1 MTDRFFFSG
10 GLIHHVARVS
20 RSTSSYLFSSAT
32 WCCLPIF
39 TPQLSFKST
48 PISLH
53 IMHVHKHA
61 DAHPRAALLLCR
73 LYPLVDC
80 ATPCPSAVEEI
91 CISPPDSCSAA
102 HQRRSTA
109 ATSLLSLPSF
119 CDTAFLSLPCSTW
132 VYFIESL
139 VIESLF
145 DRILFPNEVGSTC
158 HIPHLAC
165 LLLFTFLDFP
175 WPPCMPW
182 FEPWAFLWWVCM
194 FSLGLHGFPL
204 ASPPPCCHSENI
216 YIWAKLGILN

>member
-1 MTDRFFFSG
+1 MRGDWSFFFSG

-20 RSTSSYLFSSAT
+20 RSASSYLFSSAT

-53 IMHVHKHA
+53 IIHVHKHA

-91 CISPPDSCSAA
+91 CISPPHSCSAA

-139 VIESLF
+139 VIENLF
-145 DRILFPNEVGSTC
+145 DQILFPNEVGSMC

-165 LLLFTFLDFP
+165 LLLFTFLYFP

-182 FEPWAFLWWVCM
+182 FRA
-194 FSLGLHGFPL
+194 LGLSVMSLHVLLVFAWVPSGFSSLLLPQ
-204 ASPPPCCHSENI
+204 
-216 YIWAKLGILN
+216 